1 MERGHGV
8 GAEPDSWGSCKT
20 KDMHGLPLSHFL
32 WEMYAAAALKSC
44 VGSHKVQHV
53 LSFNGMLEDVERDP
67 CLFLATSPASSVF
80 CHGSASSA
88 LHSDLCCGP
97 STWTTHDKYW
107 RKGCRGWCCAPG
119 GVRDR
124 GACLCMS
131 SLLLLCSGLGGLLEL
146 LIC

>member
-8 GAEPDSWGSCKT
+8 GAEPDLWGSCKT

-67 CLFLATSPASSVF
+67 CLFLAIPLLSLSFVMAQPPVPCTVTFAVVHPHGPLMTNTGGKVAGVGAVLLVGLEIGGHACV
-80 CHGSASSA
+80 CH
-88 LHSDLCCGP
+88 LCC
-97 STWTTHDKYW
+97 
-107 RKGCRGWCCAPG
+107 CCVQDL
-119 GVRDR
+119 GV
-124 GACLCMS
+124 CWNC
-131 SLLLLCSGLGGLLEL
+131 
-146 LIC
+146 